1 MKLLEIKVIFEK
13 IIKESLVL
21 SKCEIYKNMVLVNRE
36 IKILL
41 DELNIINF
49 IKKELKIIK
58 IFSSENMS
66 GAISNNGK
74 VWIWGK

>member
-58 IFSSENMS
+58 I
-66 GAISNNGK
+66 
-74 VWIWGK
+74 